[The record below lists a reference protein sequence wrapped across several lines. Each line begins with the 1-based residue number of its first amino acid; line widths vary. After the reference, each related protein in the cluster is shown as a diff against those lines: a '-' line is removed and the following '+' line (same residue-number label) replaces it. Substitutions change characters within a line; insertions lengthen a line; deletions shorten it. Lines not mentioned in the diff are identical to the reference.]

1 MNVGELKQ
9 IRILLQE
16 ELNIL
21 REREAKYG
29 GNAPLELLGQIND
42 YQEAV
47 DLVEARLNEEISD
60 EALAEGLAPLNLS
73 LNISQKLL
81 LNKLVIYPTDRGAV
95 AFSTNEQAKPQ
106 PRARP
111 VQQLPSLPA
120 DFLDRDQ
127 EVHFA
132 NTSLLSTVRS
142 IEFYGQAGV
151 GKTTLLRHLA
161 HHLSEA
167 SFPDGVVYHSARR
180 KGLDD
185 FRQDLFEAF
194 FECDVRFKPS
204 EAEILTHL
212 QDLQA
217 LILVDDVSLDR
228 DEVEALLD
236 TGPACAFLLASTEEH
251 LYGGG
256 RAILLKGLPADDS
269 LELVIQELATLGKSL
284 TPEEHDV
291 VRAICVAL
299 NGHPLQIL
307 QVITQA
313 GNEDRPLAEVAAEL
327 SATTADN
334 KKQMALGLAS
344 LTLPEKQIVEAL
356 GSLDGAALSPEQLE
370 TITGLS
376 DSRPILE
383 ALLKRHLIQADH
395 FRYSITESLGR
406 VLQGEQDLSLWAERA
421 LNYFT
426 TWAEQQQSSPDLVLK
441 EAEAIQQTLNWAV
454 ETGHWTE
461 ALHLAQATEGSL
473 ALSGRW
479 DAWQRTLHGGL
490 RAAQALGDQAAEAWM
505 LHQLGT
511 RALCLGDITTA
522 SPLLTQ
528 ALQLREILGDQIGA
542 AVTRHNLNLLPRP
555 VVVSLQS
562 TEPPK
567 RFLAAEISS
576 RLIVPVIAAVLVMLL
591 TVGGVSAWFTGLFAT
606 PTPETVETVA
616 DAPTATSTPT
626 RTVTPTPMPTL
637 TSTVTHTPTGTPTS
651 TYTPTPTDTPTWTLT
666 PTFTSTPTPTP
677 TLTLTPSITP
687 EPPTPTFVPTPAPPV
702 VVQEGACEHH
712 DRGARPILAWQ
723 YDQPL
728 AEDEYFRVQI
738 GFWHY
743 SETWYDVHWAKET
756 HFEVPAYL
764 YDLLVDSQFT
774 WTVAVARQTGVDKN
788 GVPTG
793 PVLSE
798 ESEVVHCIW
807 FKGGGGG
814 GSGSGSSSGSSSS
827 SSSSGGGSSVLS
839 HPINIPYPR
848 PQVP

>member
-1 MNVGELKQ
+1 MNVSELKQ
-9 IRILLQE
+9 ICIMLQE

-29 GNAPLELLGQIND
+29 GNVPLELLGQIND
-42 YQEAV
+42 YQEAI
-47 DLVEARLNEEISD
+47 DLVEARLSEQISD
-60 EALAEGLAPLNLS
+60 ETLAEQLAPLNLS
-73 LNISQKLL
+73 LNISQRLF

-95 AFSTNEQAKPQ
+95 AFSTNEQPKPQ

-127 EVHFA
+127 EVNFA

-167 SFPDGVVYHSARR
+167 SFPDGIVYSSARR

-204 EAEILTHL
+204 EAEISTHL
-212 QDLQA
+212 QYLQA

-256 RAILLKGLPADDS
+256 RAVLLKGLPADDS
-269 LELVIQELATLGKSL
+269 LELVSQELATLGKSL
-284 TPEEHDV
+284 TPEEYDA

-299 NGHPLQIL
+299 NGHPLHIL

-327 SATTADN
+327 SATTDN

-356 GSLDGAALSPEQLE
+356 SSLNGAALSPEQLE

-376 DSRPILE
+376 DSQPVLE

-406 VLQGEQDLSLWAERA
+406 VLHGEPDLNSWAERA

-426 TWAEQQQSSPDLVLK
+426 TWAEQQQSSPELMLK

-479 DAWQRTLHGGL
+479 DAWERALHGGL

-511 RALCLGDITTA
+511 RALCLGDTTTA
-522 SPLLTQ
+522 STFLRQ
-528 ALQLREILGDQIGA
+528 ALHLREASGDQIGA
-542 AVTRHNLNLLPRP
+542 MVTRHNLNLLPRI
-555 VVVSLQS
+555 VVVSQQS
-562 TEPPK
+562 AEPPE
-567 RFLAAEISS
+567 RFLAEKISS
-576 RLIVPVIAAVLVMLL
+576 RLVVPVIAAVLVMLL
-591 TVGGVSAWFTGLFAT
+591 TVGGVSAWFAGLFAT
-606 PTPETVETVA
+606 PTPQPIAVA
-616 DAPTATSTPT
+616 TATATST
-626 RTVTPTPMPTL
+626 RTATSTPMPTL
-637 TSTVTHTPTGTPTS
+637 TSTATHTPTATPTP
-651 TYTPTPTDTPTWTLT
+651 THTLTPTDTPTWTLT
-666 PTFTSTPTPTP
+666 PTFTATPTHTP
-677 TLTLTPSITP
+677 TLIPTPSITP

-702 VVQEGACEHH
+702 VLQEGACEHH

-728 AEDEYFRVQI
+728 VEDEYFRVQI
-738 GFWHY
+738 DFWHY
-743 SETWYDVHWAKET
+743 SETWYDVHWVKET
-756 HFEVPAYL
+756 RFEVPAYV

-774 WTVAVARQTGVDKN
+774 WRVAVARQTGVDKN

-793 PVLSE
+793 PVLSG
-798 ESEVVHCIW
+798 ESEAVHCIW

-814 GSGSGSSSGSSSS
+814 GEDVTGSEGTPSSPGRRIIKIPNGLHIDNGSDG
-827 SSSSGGGSSVLS
+827 
-839 HPINIPYPR
+839 PD
-848 PQVP
+848 